1 MKTKWRY
8 GLLLASAFIFT
19 SCESPEEKAK
29 RLACEEL
36 QALNIAENQYDA
48 QLIEKSAKGNIK
60 QMKLLLTAGADV
72 NVSDSKGNTALMA
85 AIKSGNPEAV
95 NILLDAGANIH
106 AQDTAGATALHHAAK
121 EGNKSVVAIL
131 LEKNIDSSK
140 ADNTG
145 KTALGYAV
153 DGGHPNVVEQ
163 LVALGSEAD
172 AADAAGNT
180 LLMHSAGQGNT
191 NIMSVLLKAG
201 AAVNAVNQHG
211 ESALHMSVEHAAAT
225 RLLLDAGA
233 EINTVDNQGNTPLML
248 AVKQKSVAAVKLLL
262 ERRANMEVLCPG
274 EIPLIALAADSGNA
288 EIVKL
293 LIEAGLNP
301 AGTFQLNGNK
311 VNALSCAT
319 SESVRRLLKEYGC
332 LEIISTDEAVQL
344 LERYEIITFY
354 YEGDV
359 ERAEWG
365 GLFGIKPHG
374 SIAEEITYN
383 YKLYKDGRRKLSQY
397 GYVNA
402 IYQIAKANKELPEE
416 CIISF
421 IVAGSPVNEQT
432 LEYAV
437 KRGHVQVM
445 KLLLDTLGIDVN
457 AKINPGLFI
466 EDKTLL
472 HVAAENGC
480 IEVVKALLATPGIDV
495 NAKKRY
501 GHTPLHEAAWNG
513 HTEVVKILLDA
524 PGIDVNAKSD
534 EGYTPLNPPDLRGRV
549 PEIIRELLTNAGGR

>member
-85 AIKSGNPEAV
+85 AIKSGNPEAA

-121 EGNKSVVAIL
+121 EGNTSVVAIL

-163 LVALGSEAD
+163 LVALGSKAD

-233 EINTVDNQGNTPLML
+233 DINTVDNQGNTPLML

-332 LEIISTDEAVQL
+332 LEIISTDEAIQL
-344 LERYEIITFY
+344 LERYEIITFF
-354 YEGDV
+354 YEGDF

-365 GLFGIKPHG
+365 GNTRV
-374 SIAEEITYN
+374 SIAEEIIYN

-397 GYVNA
+397 DYVNA
-402 IYQIAKANKELPEE
+402 IYEIAGAKRELPEE

-421 IVAGSPVNEQT
+421 IVAGSPVNAKT

-457 AKINPGLFI
+457 EKINPGLFI

-472 HVAAENGC
+472 HVAAENGR

-501 GHTPLHEAAWNG
+501 GLTPLHEAAWNG

-524 PGIDVNAKSD
+524 PGIDVNAKTD
-534 EGYTPLNPPDLRGRV
+534 CGDTALNPSDLRGRL
-549 PEIIRELLTNAGGR
+549 PEIIRELLINAGGR